1 VNGHIPVMVREVVRH
16 LRCAP
21 GRLYVDCTVGAG
33 GHAEAILEASGP
45 DGRVI
50 GLDRDEAA
58 LEAASARLRPFGERV
73 ILFQEDFRRM
83 NALLEGQGVA
93 RVDGIVMDL
102 GLSSLQLADPDRGFS
117 FQKDGPLD
125 MRMDRRTG
133 PTAADLVNR
142 LPEKDLADLIYRF
155 GEERRSRRIAGAIVR
170 ERRKAPIRTTL
181 RLAEIVSGAHP
192 RARSGRLHPATRTF
206 QALRIAV
213 NRELEGLPEALRDAA
228 GRLHPGGRLCVI
240 AFHSLEDRIVKQTFR
255 SMEKENP
262 PPVRVLT
269 RKPERPE
276 REEAVRN
283 PRSRSA
289 RLRVAERSAA

>member
-1 VNGHIPVMVREVVRH
+1 MVREVVRY

-21 GRLYVDCTVGAG
+21 GRVFVDCTVGAG

-58 LEAASARLRPFGERV
+58 LEAASKRLRPFGERV

-83 NALLEGQGVA
+83 NALLEDQGLA
-93 RVDGIVMDL
+93 RVDGVLMDL
-102 GLSSLQLADPDRGFS
+102 GLSSLQLSDPERGFS
-117 FQKDGPLD
+117 FQTDGPLD
-125 MRMDRRTG
+125 MRMDRRNG

-142 LPEKDLADLIYRF
+142 LPEKELADLIYRY

-170 ERRKAPIRTTL
+170 ERRKQPVRTTR
-181 RLAEIVSGAHP
+181 RLAEIVSGAFP
-192 RARSGRLHPATRTF
+192 RSRSGRIHPATRTF

-213 NRELEGLPEALRDAA
+213 NHELDGLPEALRDSA
-228 GRLHPGGRLCVI
+228 GRLRPGGRLCVI
-240 AFHSLEDRIVKQTFR
+240 AFHSLEDRIVKQAFR
-255 SMEKENP
+255 SMEKEGGP
-262 PPVRVLT
+262 AVRVLT
-269 RKPERPE
+269 KKPDRPDRGE
-276 REEAVRN
+276 VIRN

-289 RLRVAERSAA
+289 RLRVAERSEA